1 MLEAKAM
8 TISGQPGL
16 AKQAGHPLISKA
28 MANEVAVTVFLST
41 FLATNWVTTHK
52 LAPEKPEIPFGDYQ
66 PYLERQQGLVY
77 RESWVRFPMGSNYL
91 VSKDFVTN
99 AGTRLIT
106 NCPALVPRWTNSA
119 GWDPGII
126 IWDPDAGGN
135 YRIKAR

>member
-1 MLEAKAM
+1 M
-8 TISGQPGL
+8 T
-16 AKQAGHPLISKA
+16 
-28 MANEVAVTVFLST
+28 NEVAVTVLLST

-99 AGTRLIT
+99 AGTRVIT
-106 NCPALVPRWTNSA
+106 NAPVSLIGRSSGGAVEGL
-119 GWDPGII
+119 DYILLQ
-126 IWDPDAGGN
+126 PDGS